1 MVWSDNMKWEF
12 VKKVFGNKIA
22 RELLKTK
29 YLRSIPHKTDS
40 NGEIDYDIHD
50 LIIAYKELTGR
61 L

>member
-1 MVWSDNMKWEF
+1 MKWEF